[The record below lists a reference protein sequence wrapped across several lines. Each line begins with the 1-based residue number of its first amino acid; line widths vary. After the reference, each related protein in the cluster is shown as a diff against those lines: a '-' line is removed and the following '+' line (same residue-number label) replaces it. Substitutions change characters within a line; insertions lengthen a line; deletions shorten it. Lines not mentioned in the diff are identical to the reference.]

1 MALSANFNNNLLL
14 EILTPSTMDIAG
26 YIDHTY
32 LKADTTTSHIIRLC
46 EEAMQYGFASVCV
59 PPFFVQTAA
68 QMLKAKG
75 SKIPVA
81 TVVGFPMGYATTAS
95 KIEEI
100 KRAADDGAAEI
111 DAVINVS
118 AIKSQNWAYVRNDM
132 DSMTTAAGLK
142 GKKIKII
149 IETGLLE
156 LEEIDRLC
164 DLALEIKP
172 HFLKTSTGF
181 NGTGATLTKV
191 RRMKAKLGDQIA
203 IKASG
208 GIKTFSKAKSF
219 IDAGASRIGA
229 SASIQIVEQSRK

>member
-1 MALSANFNNNLLL
+1 MSS
-14 EILTPSTMDIAG
+14 ILVTCTPTTMNIAG

-32 LKADTTTSHIIRLC
+32 LKADTTTTDVLRLC
-46 EEAMQYGFASVCV
+46 QEAIDYGFASVCI
-59 PPFFVQTAA
+59 PPFFVQNAA
-68 QMLKAKG
+68 QYLRSKG

-95 KIEEI
+95 KVEEI
-100 KRAADDGAAEI
+100 KRAISDGANEI

-118 AIKSQNWAYVRNDM
+118 AIKSQNWTYVRNDM
-132 DSMTTAAGLK
+132 DSMTTAVGMK

-149 IETGLLE
+149 IETGLLD
-156 LEEIDRLC
+156 LDEIDQLC

-181 NGTGATLTKV
+181 NGTGATLGKV
-191 RRMKAKLGDQIA
+191 NRIKKKVGNQIA

-208 GIKTFSKAKSF
+208 GIRTFAKAKSF
-219 IDAGASRIGA
+219 IDAGVLRIGA
-229 SASIQIVEQSRK
+229 SASLQIVAESKK